1 MRSAGNFHPE
11 WGYLAPAPSFVRTI
25 RIALVA
31 TAIGAVAGAAVVV
44 SLVQRP
50 GSNDDNA
57 IAAHAL
63 LTRAPVISSPAVAP
77 HIAAP
82 AVATVMPTQSQMHQ
96 PQQSVAM
103 TAPPAPASAAAPAPA
118 TTPSPNVVASTDK
131 PDQADGVRPP
141 LPLPAP
147 TDATVATNA
156 PVGEA
161 ARVPA
166 EADEAVAPDTA
177 AEPRMPAK
185 KSIAK
190 RHRYEPYR
198 RQETRGRW
206 HDNGGFGP
214 LFRLF
219 SFRTGSPYSSN

>member
-1 MRSAGNFHPE
+1 
-11 WGYLAPAPSFVRTI
+11 V
-25 RIALVA
+25 IAS
-31 TAIGAVAGAAVVV
+31 I
-44 SLVQRP
+44 
-50 GSNDDNA
+50 
-57 IAAHAL
+57 
-63 LTRAPVISSPAVAP
+63 
-77 HIAAP
+77 
-82 AVATVMPTQSQMHQ
+82 
-96 PQQSVAM
+96 
-103 TAPPAPASAAAPAPA
+103 
-118 TTPSPNVVASTDK
+118 DK
-131 PDQADGVRPP
+131 PDKADSAGPP

-166 EADEAVAPDTA
+166 EADVAVAPDTA

-185 KSIAK
+185 KSVAK